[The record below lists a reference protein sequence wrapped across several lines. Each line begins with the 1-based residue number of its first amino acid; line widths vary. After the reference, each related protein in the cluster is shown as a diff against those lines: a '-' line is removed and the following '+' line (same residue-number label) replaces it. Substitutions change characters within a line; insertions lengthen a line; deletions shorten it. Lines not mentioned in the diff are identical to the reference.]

1 MLYKDQNKKAQQQA
15 GSPRLQDAKK
25 SYGLLWII
33 AEIFLGIFLGKWKLH
48 SQNVVSNTAMGVFFL
63 DDLDQDL

>member
-33 AEIFLGIFLGKWKLH
+33 AEIFRHLSGQVKLH
-48 SQNVVSNTAMGVFFL
+48 CQNLVSNTATGV
-63 DDLDQDL
+63 